1 LLGQAPF
8 AYVDVAKA
16 VVRERRSERLKFVDP
31 LDVLDEPDSNATTE
45 EDALRQIQDAEALAD
60 AARHLTDKEFA
71 AIRLRYTAGYSRA
84 EAAAVIFGD
93 PEKKKQ
99 VDGLVERGKRKLAQA
114 WSERRP
120 SPRGS
125 ERTNL
130 RGCGHE
136 REGER

>member
-1 LLGQAPF
+1 GKL
-8 AYVDVAKA
+8 
-16 VVRERRSERLKFVDP
+16 EFVDP
-31 LDVLDEPDSNATTE
+31 LDLLDEPDSNPTTDE
-45 EDALRQIQDAEALAD
+45 HALRHIQDAEALAD
-60 AARHLTDKEFA
+60 AARHLSEEEFA
-71 AIRLRYTAGYSRA
+71 ALRLRVTAGYSRA
-84 EAAAVIFGD
+84 EIATAIFGD

-99 VDGLVERGKRKLAQA
+99 VDRLVARGKRQLAQA

-130 RGCGHE
+130 RGRGHE